1 MSGWVKGGSASA
13 ANLHPLRHLSPQRES
28 GPYLS
33 PQPQEE
39 LERKYLA
46 IKVPS
51 KQPGDAFLKHERGKC
66 DKFCCHSEK
75 EGPISMINQTLRNLS
90 RPLLT
95 LQVESE
101 CKISTKT
108 LRSQHGRQPCQPSTF
123 GQSPP
128 ALKSLCPAWCR
139 GSAAAGFILTVL
151 FGEHSGAG
159 GMGGSHPSITQLSD
173 L

>member
-46 IKVPS
+46 IKVPN

-108 LRSQHGRQPCQPSTF
+108 TWPPTLPAKHVWAKSSSSQISVSCLVQGECSGWFHSDSALR
-123 GQSPP
+123 
-128 ALKSLCPAWCR
+128 
-139 GSAAAGFILTVL
+139 
-151 FGEHSGAG
+151 
-159 GMGGSHPSITQLSD
+159 
-173 L
+173 